1 MGNASDHAILS
12 PSGASRWLAC
22 TPSARLE
29 QQFPNNESDAAA
41 EGTLAHALGEAK
53 IRLKAGMIDI
63 EEYTK
68 IRCEICTFIYYS
80 AEMESLTD
88 DYADYV
94 IEQFNNAKAHTKDAV
109 LLVES
114 KLDLTEYVPEGFGT
128 GDVII
133 IADSVL
139 DFIDLKYG
147 KGVPVSA
154 VENKQMMLY
163 ALGALHAYGF
173 MYDIHT
179 VRMTIYQPR
188 IDNISTY
195 EMSVMDLYEWAEKEL
210 KPKAQLAFNGEGKFN
225 PGNACRFC
233 RAKAV
238 CKANADY
245 NLQLAKYDFMDP
257 KLLSDEEITDVL
269 TRSDNFT
276 NWLKAVNDHALLEAA
291 NGKKFPG
298 YKLVEGRSNRTYTDA
313 DMIFTVLTTDA
324 KIEASKITEP
334 VKLLPIT
341 KLEKAISKQLFAN
354 YVSPYVVKP
363 QGKPTLVP
371 ESDKRPEL
379 SSVDSAALDFAHVT
393 NEELL

>member
-1 MGNASDHAILS
+1 
-12 PSGASRWLAC
+12 
-22 TPSARLE
+22 
-29 QQFPNNESDAAA
+29 
-41 EGTLAHALGEAK
+41 
-53 IRLKAGMIDI
+53 
-63 EEYTK
+63 
-68 IRCEICTFIYYS
+68 
-80 AEMESLTD
+80 MESLTD

-133 IADSVL
+133 IANSVL

-257 KLLSDEEITDVL
+257 KLLSDEEIADVL

-298 YKLVEGRSNRTYTDA
+298 YKLVEGRSNRMYTDA
-313 DMIFTVLTTDA
+313 DKIFTVLTTEA
-324 KIEASKITEP
+324 KIAADKITEP

-341 KLEKAISKQLFAN
+341 KLEKAIPKPLFAE
-354 YVSPYVVKP
+354 YVTPYVVKP

-379 SSVDSAALDFAHVT
+379 SSIDSAALDFAHVT